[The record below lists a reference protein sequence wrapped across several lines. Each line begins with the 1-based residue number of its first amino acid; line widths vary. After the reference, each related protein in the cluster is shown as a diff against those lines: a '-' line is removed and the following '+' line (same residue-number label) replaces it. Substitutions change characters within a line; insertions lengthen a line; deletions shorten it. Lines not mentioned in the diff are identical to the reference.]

1 MAVVLAAGCQFFGSV
16 LRCIPTG
23 GNWTV
28 STILICFG
36 QTLSCITAP
45 IPLSGGVLLSATWFP
60 SNQRTTSTALLMAGS
75 FTGSALSFIIGPLF
89 VDDIGSTEYSQ
100 VNSTTRD
107 FYFVQIR
114 SLFWVETALMGLLF
128 LAVIIYFPAKPPR
141 LPSRS
146 SGTGRMSP
154 KNGISKLL
162 RNRTFLLLALLYGAS
177 CGVYSGWSS
186 VLDQTLQEFDV
197 GQKFAGWLGFIAT
210 VSGALS
216 GVFFSM

>member
-1 MAVVLAAGCQFFGSV
+1 
-16 LRCIPTG
+16 
-23 GNWTV
+23 
-28 STILICFG
+28 
-36 QTLSCITAP
+36 
-45 IPLSGGVLLSATWFP
+45 
-60 SNQRTTSTALLMAGS
+60 
-75 FTGSALSFIIGPLF
+75 
-89 VDDIGSTEYSQ
+89 
-100 VNSTTRD
+100 
-107 FYFVQIR
+107 
-114 SLFWVETALMGLLF
+114 
-128 LAVIIYFPAKPPR
+128 
-141 LPSRS
+141 
-146 SGTGRMSP
+146 MSP